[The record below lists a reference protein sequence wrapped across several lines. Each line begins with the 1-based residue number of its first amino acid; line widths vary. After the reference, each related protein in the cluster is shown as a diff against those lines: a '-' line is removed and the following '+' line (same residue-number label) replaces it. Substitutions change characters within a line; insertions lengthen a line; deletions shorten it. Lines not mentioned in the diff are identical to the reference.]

1 MKKVKVGE
9 ALFRVINLGDLSFK
23 LKDVNNVPESEWKP
37 NYSDVFEIANPYPS
51 QSFHIAL
58 SGASVLVDA
67 GDYQLFGMQD
77 PTHLPNNYT
86 LPPDLIAQLAS
97 ERILSEDITHVVI
110 THAHYDH
117 YSGVTKKQNEKISV
131 TFPNAKYFLGKSDWE
146 WEEVQ
151 RNLKN
156 PHSPESE
163 SLGYLQESGKL
174 NLVYGEV
181 MLAPGLKI
189 IPSPGES
196 FGHQIVR
203 LTSQGETL
211 YCVGD
216 LFHHAVEVEH
226 PSWMASWADAVSN
239 AKSREFLIKTALEE
253 DAIIAAAHMP
263 LGKLVKTERGAK
275 FVPLFP

>member
-1 MKKVKVGE
+1 MKKVVVGD
-9 ALFRVINLGDLSFK
+9 ALVRAINLGDLSFK

-37 NYSDVFEIANPYPS
+37 NYSDIFEIANPYPS
-51 QSFHIAL
+51 QSFHVAL

-77 PTHLPNNYT
+77 PTHLPKNYT
-86 LPPDLIAQLAS
+86 PPPGVIEQLAY
-97 ERILSEDITHVVI
+97 ERILPEDITHVVI

-117 YSGVTKKQNEKISV
+117 YSGVTKKQNGKISI

-151 RNLKN
+151 RNLKD
-156 PHSPESE
+156 PRSPESE
-163 SLGYLQESGKL
+163 TLGFLQEKGKL
-174 NLVYGEV
+174 NLVHGEV
-181 MLAPGLKI
+181 VLATGLKI

-196 FGHQIVR
+196 LGHQIVR
-203 LTSQGETL
+203 LSSHGETL

-226 PSWMASWADAVSN
+226 PSWMASWAEADSN
-239 AKSREFLIKTALEE
+239 SKSREDMIRAALEE
-253 DAIIAAAHMP
+253 DAIIAPAHMP
-263 LGKLVKTERGAK
+263 LGKLLKTERGAK
-275 FVPLFP
+275 FVPL